1 MSEVPKKLYWV
12 LSGGSEPSYMERSV
26 ICKGDKKIA
35 TYIREDLTS
44 DQEQRRRVFVEVAL
58 ANDKATMSWIA
69 EKAEAIL
76 SESERFASKKPLMKS

>member
-1 MSEVPKKLYWV
+1 MIPTIEDILRGLQTGNYSLEQGIHWVEIHLNDQRSEQQYH
-12 LSGGSEPSYMERSV
+12 
-26 ICKGDKKIA
+26 
-35 TYIREDLTS
+35 

-76 SESERFASKKPLMKS
+76 SESERFATKEPKND